1 MGAWSRSSCNR
12 LGQQQVYDARMTAT
26 ESIRAPRWA
35 MDYGL
40 RPCAIAGSF
49 VLVALLWTFP
59 LQHYTAYPFVFLF
72 LGSIV
77 GSAWFGGLIAGFLAT
92 ALSYLLITFL
102 FIPPLYSVSVG
113 REFRS
118 YAASYV
124 IFAVVITV
132 VGSAR
137 KRAETAIRTARDELE
152 TRVQERTV
160 ELQHS
165 NQEILGRERQL
176 RLLAEAIPQQIWSAD
191 ATGCIEYC
199 NHDLIRHIGK
209 NIDELRGEA
218 FYTIFH
224 PEDILPFRDSWE
236 AARKTTGN
244 FEVQARIRGANGAYR
259 WFLVRAVPQRDLDE
273 KVVRWY
279 GVHIDIEEQRRLQ
292 QGLLLA
298 QDDLSRFTRTMTM
311 TEMAASIAHQLN
323 QPLTALVTNAS
334 ACQRWIRSEPANLDK
349 ARAAADRIVRDSA
362 TAAEVLSRVRSLFS
376 KSDYIRESTDINRLI
391 VDLVRLLR
399 DDAMRRGASIQLR
412 LEENLP
418 NLMLDRVQIQ
428 QVLLNLATNGFEA
441 MMNSDLPRV
450 LEICTSRN
458 AADTVAVSMRDRGHG
473 FTEEIQRRL
482 FEPFFTTKPE
492 GTGMGLAICRS
503 IIEAHEGHISA
514 TWSEQGTVF
523 EFVLKVDYDEN

>member
-1 MGAWSRSSCNR
+1 
-12 LGQQQVYDARMTAT
+12 
-26 ESIRAPRWA
+26 

-292 QGLLLA
+292 QGLSA
-298 QDDLSRFTRTMTM
+298 GRP
-311 TEMAASIAHQLN
+311 IAFHSHHDHDGDGCVN
-323 QPLTALVTNAS
+323 
-334 ACQRWIRSEPANLDK
+334 
-349 ARAAADRIVRDSA
+349 
-362 TAAEVLSRVRSLFS
+362 
-376 KSDYIRESTDINRLI
+376 
-391 VDLVRLLR
+391 
-399 DDAMRRGASIQLR
+399 
-412 LEENLP
+412 
-418 NLMLDRVQIQ
+418 
-428 QVLLNLATNGFEA
+428 
-441 MMNSDLPRV
+441 
-450 LEICTSRN
+450 CTSAQPATHGAGHERIRVS
-458 AADTVAVSMRDRGHG
+458 TVDSLRARQPR
-473 FTEEIQRRL
+473 
-482 FEPFFTTKPE
+482 
-492 GTGMGLAICRS
+492 
-503 IIEAHEGHISA
+503 
-514 TWSEQGTVF
+514 QGTRGGGQ
-523 EFVLKVDYDEN
+523 NCAGQRNSG